1 MKALFKYFPQIYLIA
16 NSIIYGILVFLFI
29 VDSNTWFAN
38 LGILPRNP
46 IGLTELKTMY
56 IGLMAAIGIFS
67 ILTALLSA
75 LRSAG
80 LIFALISYSMLAGV
94 RSYGIFVD
102 GFSSDLMMQL
112 LLVEIISALLALI
125 ALLSRYSS

>member
-1 MKALFKYFPQIYLIA
+1 MKTLFKYFPQIYLTA

-46 IGLTELKTMY
+46 VGFTELKTMY

-67 ILTALLSA
+67 ILAALFSA

-125 ALLSRYSS
+125 ALFSKSSN

>member
-46 IGLTELKTMY
+46 VGLTELKTMY

-67 ILTALLSA
+67 ILTALFSA

-80 LIFALISYSMLAGV
+80 LIFALITYSMLAGV
-94 RSYGIFVD
+94 RSYGIFID

-125 ALLSRYSS
+125 ALFSRSSS